1 MADYYRILSYL
12 YRYDKKNK
20 TDCKGFVKAE
30 QKKNGMKITLQIDDD
45 RLLEDIKLELCFYGK
60 EENQWKMRRLAFL
73 ESTRHHE
80 ETVLFYPAEK
90 LPEGFDIRKQYGV
103 ILFYQ
108 ESFFYGSVWI
118 GDEIPVEELLNIYQ
132 KEIIS
137 SIRDGEAG
145 IRQNKDEG
153 QEQEEAVHQGKMQI
167 PGSSSVEKM
176 QRDSQSFEE
185 KERDD
190 APGASPSEKQ
200 DSSCMEEEHTPHMD
214 AGNRPQGRPLGE
226 SSHPA
231 PSPAPSGQRE
241 AAENTRSFSE
251 TARHNYHPEESAVRE
266 AEKIEQNSSTESG
279 DLLKNM
285 WIDTEKNVKP
295 VDNIFNPAFRS
306 GYQISLEQLGAF
318 SPEARR
324 LSDNQFL
331 AKGYAMYHHLLA
343 GKVIYAGEERY
354 CVGVPGIYE
363 NRERYMAQLYQF
375 PIFLSLTENRIKT
388 GGFGYWLHLLQE

>member
-145 IRQNKDEG
+145 IRQNKDER

-167 PGSSSVEKM
+167 PGSPSVEKM
-176 QRDSQSFEE
+176 QRDSQSSEE

-190 APGASPSEKQ
+190 APGASSSEKQ

-226 SSHPA
+226 SLHPA
-231 PSPAPSGQRE
+231 PSPASSGQRE
-241 AAENTRSFSE
+241 AAENPRSFSE
-251 TARHNYHPEESAVRE
+251 TARHNYHPEESTVRE

>member
-30 QKKNGMKITLQIDDD
+30 QKKNEMKITLQIDDD

-176 QRDSQSFEE
+176 QRDSQSSEE

-214 AGNRPQGRPLGE
+214 AGNRPQGRPQGE

-241 AAENTRSFSE
+241 AAENPRSFSE

>member
-145 IRQNKDEG
+145 IRQNKDER

-167 PGSSSVEKM
+167 PGSPSVEKM
-176 QRDSQSFEE
+176 QRDSQSSEE

-226 SSHPA
+226 SLHPA
-231 PSPAPSGQRE
+231 PSPASSGQRE
-241 AAENTRSFSE
+241 AAENPRSF
-251 TARHNYHPEESAVRE
+251 
-266 AEKIEQNSSTESG
+266 
-279 DLLKNM
+279 
-285 WIDTEKNVKP
+285 
-295 VDNIFNPAFRS
+295 
-306 GYQISLEQLGAF
+306 
-318 SPEARR
+318 
-324 LSDNQFL
+324 
-331 AKGYAMYHHLLA
+331 
-343 GKVIYAGEERY
+343 
-354 CVGVPGIYE
+354 
-363 NRERYMAQLYQF
+363 
-375 PIFLSLTENRIKT
+375 
-388 GGFGYWLHLLQE
+388 

>member
-1 MADYYRILSYL
+1 M
-12 YRYDKKNK
+12 
-20 TDCKGFVKAE
+20 
-30 QKKNGMKITLQIDDD
+30 
-45 RLLEDIKLELCFYGK
+45 
-60 EENQWKMRRLAFL
+60 
-73 ESTRHHE
+73 
-80 ETVLFYPAEK
+80 
-90 LPEGFDIRKQYGV
+90 PEGFDIRKQYGV

-167 PGSSSVEKM
+167 PGSPSVEKM

-226 SSHPA
+226 SLHPA

-241 AAENTRSFSE
+241 AAENPRSFSE
-251 TARHNYHPEESAVRE
+251 TARHNYHPEESAVWE

-285 WIDTEKNVKP
+285 WIDTEKNVKS